1 MKHLLKTLFVAVAA
15 LSVTFAYAQNEKTVV
30 KKDSKTK
37 NGMTTT
43 KKTVKK
49 TKNGKTTKKTTTK
62 TTPAP
67 ATK

>member
-15 LSVTFAYAQNEKTVV
+15 LSVTFAYAQNEKTTV
-30 KKDSKTK
+30 KKETKTK
-37 NGMTTT
+37 DGMTTT
-43 KKTVKK
+43 KKTVKHS
-49 TKNGKTTKKTTTK
+49 KNGKMTKKTTTK

>member
-1 MKHLLKTLFVAVAA
+1 MKHLLKTVFVAVMAFT
-15 LSVTFAYAQNEKTVV
+15 VTFAYAQNDKTVV

-37 NGMTTT
+37 DGTT
-43 KKTVKK
+43 KTTKTVKH
-49 TKNGKTTKKTTTK
+49 TKNGKMTKKTTTK